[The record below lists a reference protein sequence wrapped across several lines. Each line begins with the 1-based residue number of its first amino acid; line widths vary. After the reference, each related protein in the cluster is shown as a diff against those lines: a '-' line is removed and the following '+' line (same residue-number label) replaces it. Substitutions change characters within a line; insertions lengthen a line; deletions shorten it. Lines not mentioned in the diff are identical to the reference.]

1 MLCTNLPL
9 LYTSFTTPLSLS
21 ASLRILSSKQLC
33 WDNSYYCLLSFMV
46 DFHIQCDLL
55 ITALRTSKGHL
66 SHPISITV
74 SEHESLQEKKKEKN
88 IPLHHRWL
96 EVAHDWRENGSVL
109 TSNQQQPT
117 KYQHTVQ
124 THAYDLRNIRC
135 CVKIWIYIK
144 HHLLFGEC
152 IIRMMFNI
160 AMIMEMPNIKAWL
173 GNHSNPVMKC

>member
-1 MLCTNLPL
+1 MLRQQLLLPVILYGWFSHTMWLVNNCTEDIKR
-9 LYTSFTTPLSLS
+9 TPVPSYQHHCQWT
-21 ASLRILSSKQLC
+21 RIP
-33 WDNSYYCLLSFMV
+33 
-46 DFHIQCDLL
+46 
-55 ITALRTSKGHL
+55 TG
-66 SHPISITV
+66 
-74 SEHESLQEKKKEKN
+74 EKERKN

-144 HHLLFGEC
+144 HHLLFREC